1 MEPLIKDPPRKGQ
14 PLYKGH
20 LYAIAIHFQLPK
32 RGQPPYKRD
41 KWLIPKC
48 PLLRDSTV
56 ICMYYMYCTCTIVNI
71 NMEVVVIVLC
81 WQKSYNIVSFFTDNL
96 IFTIIEPR
104 KQFEIVFRMIDVD
117 GSDSIDLKEFEE
129 VNSYWL
135 TYVCI
140 TLGTYMY
147 KVTVIQW

>member
-1 MEPLIKDPPRKGQ
+1 MVDPEVSFTQRFHCNLVV
-14 PLYKGH
+14 LY
-20 LYAIAIHFQLPK
+20 
-32 RGQPPYKRD
+32 
-41 KWLIPKC
+41 
-48 PLLRDSTV
+48 
-56 ICMYYMYCTCTIVNI
+56 MYYMYCTCTIVNI

-129 VNSYWL
+129 VNSYWE
-135 TYVCI
+135 TYVCSPWD
-140 TLGTYMY
+140 LH
-147 KVTVIQW
+147 V